1 MPKLAVVASLFACL
15 AFVQVAQAEPT
26 VDCVVGVVM
35 NDPVPAYPD
44 RLAACS
50 SNIHYFDTLIAYTM
64 CYVDAVFNS
73 GVNGI
78 VDCAT

>member
-1 MPKLAVVASLFACL
+1 MSKVAVAASLIACL
-15 AFVQVAQAEPT
+15 AFVPAAHAEPT

-35 NDPVPAYPD
+35 DDPVPAYPGQ
-44 RLAACS
+44 LAACS